1 MLSNISGFDYNFT
14 FDPFA
19 CRYDVILGLG
29 SALLYLHQDW
39 EQCVLHRD
47 IKPSNIMLGASF
59 NAKLGDFGLARLV
72 DHGQGPYATRI
83 AGTMGYMDPESM
95 ASGRTC
101 VESDVY
107 SFGVVLLEIA
117 CGRQPAVAR
126 EEAEEVI
133 HLVQWVW
140 DSLGDKNI
148 IEAADTRLG
157 MVFDHREMEC
167 VMVVG
172 LWCAHPDRSQ
182 RPSIKQAINVLRFE
196 APLPSLPE
204 KMPLATF
211 NNVSFHSIIYAS
223 QLTGGR

>member
-1 MLSNISGFDYNFT
+1 MVVLSFDYNFT
-14 FDPFA
+14 CDRSS
-19 CRYDVILGLG
+19 CRYEVILGLG
-29 SALLYLHQDW
+29 SALLYLHQEW

-47 IKPSNIMLGASF
+47 IKPSNVMLGASF
-59 NAKLGDFGLARLV
+59 SAKLGDFGLARLV
-72 DHGQGPYATRI
+72 NHGRGPYTTGI
-83 AGTMGYMDPESM
+83 AGTMGYMEPESM
-95 ASGRTC
+95 VSGRTC

-107 SFGVVLLEIA
+107 SFGVTLLEIA
-117 CGRQPAVAR
+117 CGRRPAVAR
-126 EEAEEVI
+126 DEAEEAI

-140 DSLGDKNI
+140 DSLGDGKI
-148 IEAADTRLG
+148 IEAADTRLN

-172 LWCAHPDRSQ
+172 LWCAHPDRGL

-211 NNVSFHSIIYAS
+211 KVPLGSIISAS